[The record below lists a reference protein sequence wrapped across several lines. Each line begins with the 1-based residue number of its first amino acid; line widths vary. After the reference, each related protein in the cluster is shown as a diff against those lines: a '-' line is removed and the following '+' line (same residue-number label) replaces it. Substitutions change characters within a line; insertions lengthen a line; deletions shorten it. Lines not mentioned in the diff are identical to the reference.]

1 MKPIQTAGVI
11 GLGSLGVL
19 YATLF
24 TRALGKEQVPVL
36 ADGARIARYRKQGFW
51 YNDAPCDFNY
61 TDAAART
68 EPVDLLLFAVKFGG
82 LQNAIETCRH
92 LVGPDTLLISVL
104 NGISSEEI
112 LGDAFGPEHVVWCV
126 AERMAAKKEGNRVV
140 CDPIGELAVGVPA
153 GEDPSRLQRLT
164 AFFDSIGFPYVVPAD
179 IRTHMWS
186 KLLCNTG
193 CNQAALVFQCD
204 YGPLQVPG
212 KPRDTMIGAMREV
225 AAVANA
231 EGVPLS
237 EKDVAAWVDII
248 DHLPSNG
255 ETSMRQDG
263 KNHRKRSGA
272 VCRHHSPAGRQTR
285 HFRPCQRLAVPAD
298 PGDGAELLSLSS
310 KGTSAGL
317 LSCTPMIPSRCLRTG
332 TLESPG
338 TKGPGHLFISV
349 SAPAGSAGGSA
360 AGTRFRTGKSAPPW
374 RQGWPAPDGTE
385 SCPPPGSPAAPPAA
399 GPPGPRPFLAP

>member
-92 LVGPDTLLISVL
+92 LVGPDTLVIS
-104 NGISSEEI
+104 
-112 LGDAFGPEHVVWCV
+112 VWCV
-126 AERMAAKKEGNRVV
+126 AERIAAKKEGNRVV

-153 GEDPSRLQRLT
+153 GEDTSRLQRLT

-263 KNHRKRSGA
+263 KNHRKSE
-272 VCRHHSPAGRQTR
+272 VELFAGTIR
-285 HFRPCQRLAVPAD
+285 RLAAKH
-298 PGDGAELLSLSS
+298 G
-310 KGTSAGL
+310 
-317 LSCTPMIPSRCLRTG
+317 
-332 TLESPG
+332 
-338 TKGPGHLFISV
+338 ISV
-349 SAPAGSAGGSA
+349 PVNDWLYQQIQEME
-360 AGTRFRTGKSAPPW
+360 RNY
-374 RQGWPAPDGTE
+374 
-385 SCPPPGSPAAPPAA
+385 
-399 GPPGPRPFLAP
+399 